1 MKIKILTLLFIVFV
15 ILNVKAQNP
24 STLTIERTNNS
35 TPSLNL
41 NNSEGLWQFTGPR
54 SNESNNNF
62 SLFWRKTGSVF
73 KRYFTVAENGFI
85 GFGTEKPI
93 TNLDVRTTGH
103 NTAQGIV
110 ISQGNSSNNRN
121 SGRLFF
127 ENLGETDKSFAIM
140 KVDSRLSF
148 RGKAKAGTISGSEL
162 FSINSNGNFG
172 IGEGAPT
179 MKLQL
184 GSLKPYDGIR
194 LGAMF
199 QLRTSAAGSNNF
211 VMENFAENGNLYIRS
226 KTKQDHLG
234 DIILNDHGGN
244 VGIGV
249 LSPSM
254 KLQLGSLKEYDGI
267 RLGTMFQ
274 LRTSVAGS
282 NNFVMENFA
291 ENGNLYIRSKTKPD
305 HLGNI
310 ILNDHG
316 GNVGIGVLSPSMK
329 LQLGSLKPYDGM
341 RFGTMFQLRTSV
353 AGTNNFVMENIAE
366 NGNLYIRSKTKPE
379 YSGDLIL
386 NDAGGNVAIGTRDTK
401 GFKLGVNGNIAA
413 LEVKVASYN
422 AWPDYVFKNNY
433 NLPTLKEVEKHINN
447 KGHLKNIPSAS
458 QVKATGFFLGE
469 MDSKLLQKIEELTL
483 YTIQQQKDI
492 ENQAAKIKALEKE
505 KENFKKLKDR
515 LSKLERFLNRTK

>member
-73 KRYFTVAENGFI
+73 KRYFTVAENGFV
-85 GFGTEKPI
+85 GFGTEKPT

-148 RGKAKAGTISGSEL
+148 RGKAKVGSISGSEL

-172 IGEGAPT
+172 IGEVAPT

-199 QLRTSAAGSNNF
+199 QLRTSAAGTNNF
-211 VMENFAENGNLYIRS
+211 VMENIAEDGDLVIRS
-226 KTKQDHLG
+226 KTKPNYTGNL
-234 DIILNDHGGN
+234 ILNDFGGN

-249 LSPSM
+249 KPNM
-254 KLQLGSLKEYDGI
+254 KLELGGLKEYDGI
-267 RLGTMFQ
+267 RLGAMFQ
-274 LRTSVAGS
+274 LRTSVAGT

-291 ENGNLYIRSKTKPD
+291 ENGNLYIRSKTKPE
-305 HLGNI
+305 H
-310 ILNDHG
+310 
-316 GNVGIGVLSPSMK
+316 
-329 LQLGSLKPYDGM
+329 
-341 RFGTMFQLRTSV
+341 
-353 AGTNNFVMENIAE
+353 
-366 NGNLYIRSKTKPE
+366 
-379 YSGDLIL
+379 SGDLIL
-386 NDAGGNVAIGTRDTK
+386 NDAGGNVAIGTGDTK

-515 LSKLERFLNRTK
+515 LSKLEHFLNRTK